1 MDGETNYLLDRLIE
15 HMRPETILLWDLD
28 GTRLSIS
35 AEMMKEIAERAWAA
49 KTEEEGQQII
59 TKFLK
64 EVKEGKITPY
74 D

>member
-28 GTRLSIS
+28 GTPLSIS

-49 KTEEEGQQII
+49 KTQEEGQQII
-59 TKFLK
+59 KKFLN

-74 D
+74 H